1 MVFGR
6 RSKAPTN
13 ELNNWSE
20 ILDVYWEFLEALD
33 IGTKVYLPLW
43 DKEGLVEEV
52 CQDFILVSGLLP
64 DPEDDWVPFL
74 QHWELEKR

>member
-6 RSKAPTN
+6 RTKVSTN
-13 ELNNWSE
+13 DLDNWSE

-43 DKEGLVEEV
+43 DKEGEIADVMEERV
-52 CQDFILVSGLLP
+52 VIEGILPNNEWLDVNP
-64 DPEDDWVPFL
+64 
-74 QHWELEKR
+74 WEFKIL